1 MPGWINNLSVH
12 TERVLESLYGGYICT
27 YVCDLTAVSRNTYY
41 LIKSST
47 CMMTTNPRIEYVTC
61 ARTKKKEKHE
71 TRKQRSN
78 RRVPVALNHIHI
90 ISSLFFFFFFSKC
103 HIRIYLH
110 VNPPRHPKLRNLL
123 RLVHKPH
130 VQEQLRGASD
140 GTLQRA
146 EDPRVRVGGVFAHC
160 RFRKKV
166 SNARYKK

>member
-1 MPGWINNLSVH
+1 M
-12 TERVLESLYGGYICT
+12 YIC
-27 YVCDLTAVSRNTYY
+27 VRPNSSKQKY
-41 LIKSST
+41 LSSHQVINLHDDNK
-47 CMMTTNPRIEYVTC
+47 TTNRVRDLC
-61 ARTKKKEKHE
+61 ADKKKKEKHE

-140 GTLQRA
+140 STLQRA

-160 RFRKKV
+160 RFRKRSAMQDSK
-166 SNARYKK
+166 SRFC